1 MKLENFIFCFLLFV
15 IFCIICD
22 FINTYRFKYCKKKCS
37 GKKCRNW
44 QCKLYN
50 ECSLMHVQQHS
61 KQILNAAGYELVIGE
76 DKTAPLPDYIPGDGF
91 PVDFVRT
98 ESRLHF
104 NTEEEMLAWA
114 GMIYKHYIEFINND
128 ER

>member
-1 MKLENFIFCFLLFV
+1 MSNFIYCFVYFV
-15 IFCIICD
+15 IICIIED
-22 FINTYRFKYCKKKCS
+22 IIHKNRYKYCKKKCS

-50 ECSLMHVQQHS
+50 ECSLMYVQQHS

-76 DKTAPLPDYIPGDGF
+76 DKKAPLPDYIPGDGF
-91 PVDFVRT
+91 PVEFVRT
-98 ESRLHF
+98 ESRLYF

-114 GMIYKHYIEFINND
+114 SMIYKHYIEFINND